1 MTEISAAAVKDLR
14 EKTGAGMMECKK
26 ALTDAGGEFEKAVD
40 ILRQKGLASAAKK
53 ASRSASQG
61 LISSFIQADK
71 IGVMAEIN
79 CETDFV
85 ARTDDFQ
92 ALIRN
97 VMEQVAST
105 RPTAVSVE
113 ESPSEKPENCLLEQ
127 IFVSD
132 PANPKKTIR
141 DLVTEKVAKLGENIV
156 IRRFIRYQ
164 ADNGLVGAYIHMDK
178 LGVMVAAES
187 VAKADE
193 LRPLI
198 KDIAMHIAAANPSYI
213 SRDQIPKDVIDREK
227 AIYRA
232 QVLGKPAEITEK
244 IVEGKLEKY
253 YSDVCLLEQI
263 FVKDPEGKK
272 KVKDIIGTGTT
283 IKSFARFQL
292 GETQPAE
299 PKSC

>member
-1 MTEISAAAVKDLR
+1 MTEISAAVVKDLR

-26 ALTDAGGEFEKAVD
+26 ALTDAGGNFEKAID

-61 LISSFIQADK
+61 LISSYIQADK
-71 IGVMAEIN
+71 VGVMTEIN

-85 ARTDDFQ
+85 ASTDDFQ
-92 ALIRN
+92 ELIRN
-97 VMEQVAST
+97 VMEQVAAT
-105 RPTAVSVE
+105 EPKAVSLE
-113 ESPSEKPENCLLEQ
+113 ESPSEKPEDCLLEQ
-127 IFVSD
+127 IFIND
-132 PANPKKTIR
+132 PEKKKTIK

-187 VAKADE
+187 ASAADE

-198 KDIAMHIAAANPSYI
+198 KDVAMHIAAANPAFI
-213 SRDQIPKDVIDREK
+213 SRDQIPQDVIEREK

-232 QVLGKPAEITEK
+232 QVTGKPAEITEK

-272 KVKDIIGTGTT
+272 KVRDVIGTGAIIRKFT
-283 IKSFARFQL
+283 RFQL

-299 PKSC
+299 PQSC

>member
-1 MTEISAAAVKDLR
+1 MTEISATAVKDLR

-26 ALTDAGGEFEKAVD
+26 ALTDAGGDFEKAID

-92 ALIRN
+92 ELIKS
-97 VMEQVAST
+97 VMEQVAAAQ
-105 RPTAVSVE
+105 PTAVSVE

-127 IFVSD
+127 IFVND
-132 PANPKKTIR
+132 PEKKKTIR

-178 LGVMVAAES
+178 IGVMVAADS
-187 VAKADE
+187 AAKADE

-198 KDIAMHIAAANPSYI
+198 KDVAMHIAAANPSYI
-213 SRDQIPKDVIDREK
+213 SRDQIPQDVIDREK

-232 QVLGKPAEITEK
+232 QVIGKPAEITEK
-244 IVEGKLEKY
+244 IVAGKLEKY

-272 KVKDIIGTGTT
+272 KVKDVISAGTF